1 MNIIIPELCLVALIG
16 PSGSGKSTF
25 ASRHFKPTE
34 VVSSDA
40 CRAMVADDATDQAAT
55 PDAFALLNFIAATRL
70 RAGRLTVIDATSV
83 QPQARKS
90 LVELAKEYDCL
101 PVAIVLNMPEALCLA
116 RNRERPDLSFG
127 PQVVRRQAEQL
138 RRSLRGLKREGFRHV
153 FVLNSPEEVEAAIV
167 EQTPLW
173 VNLRHERGPFDII
186 GDVHGCF
193 DELVT
198 LLERLGYRLDTRA
211 DAAGG
216 TGFSVTHP
224 QGRKAVF
231 VGDLVDRGPGV
242 VDVLKLVMSMTAD
255 GVAFCVAGNHES
267 KLLRKL
273 RGRNVQVSHGLAE
286 TLAQLDM
293 ESPEF
298 RQQVAA
304 FLDGLISHYVL
315 DDGDLVVAHA
325 GMKPEYQGRAS
336 ARVRD
341 FCLYGETTGETD
353 EFGLPVR
360 SNWAAGYRGR
370 AAVVYGHTP
379 VVEPAWLN
387 RTINID
393 TGCVFG
399 GKLTA
404 LRYPEKE
411 LVSVPAARVYYEPVR
426 PLAEAAREVAGSQDF
441 ILTPA
446 LSQGEREWRR
456 REGEGKAGSRPA
468 NILDI
473 EDVTGKRVVSTRLRG
488 NITVLEE
495 NAAAA
500 LEVMSRFA
508 LDPRWLVYLPPTI
521 SPCET
526 SRLTG
531 LLEHPDEV
539 FTYYRNNGVSEVV
552 CEEKHMGSRAVV
564 VVGQD
569 AAAIERRFGITGE
582 GIGAC
587 YTRTGRRFFEDR
599 ALEAQFLEC
608 VRAGIGEAGLW
619 DELETDWV
627 VLDSELMPWSLK
639 AQELLR
645 EQYAAVGMAARTSL
659 TAAESLLRQT
669 AARGID
675 AADALAKVEERLN
688 LAQLYGDAYTRYCW
702 PVTSLADIKL
712 APFHLLASEGQL
724 HTDKDHLWHMNM
736 AARLHEASPA
746 LFRDTSHKVV
756 RLDTEDEIEAT
767 RWWEELTGEGGEGMV
782 VKPMAFVAKG
792 KRGLAQPAMKCRG
805 AEYLRIIYGPEYTLP
820 ENLKRL
826 RNRGLSAKRSLAL
839 REFALGIEGLRRF
852 VEREPLYRVHE
863 CAFAVLA
870 LESEPVDPRL

>member
-1 MNIIIPELCLVALIG
+1 MNITIPELCLVALIG
-16 PSGSGKSTF
+16 PTGSGKSHF

-55 PDAFALLNFIAATRL
+55 PDAFALLNFIASTRL
-70 RAGRLTVIDATSV
+70 RSGRLTVIDATSV
-83 QPQARKS
+83 QPEARRS
-90 LVELAKEYDCL
+90 LVELAREHDCL

-116 RNRERPDLSFG
+116 RNKERPDRSFG
-127 PQVVRRQAEQL
+127 SRVVRQQAQQL

-153 FVLNSPEEVEAAIV
+153 FVLNSPEEVEAATI
-167 EQTPLW
+167 QRMPLW
-173 VNLRHERGPFDII
+173 VNRRNEPGPFDII

-193 DELVT
+193 DELAA
-198 LLERLGYRLDTRA
+198 LLEHLEYRLETSA
-211 DAAGG
+211 DASGEAAF
-216 TGFSVTHP
+216 TVTHP
-224 QGRKAVF
+224 EGRKAIF

-242 VDVLKLVMSMTAD
+242 VKVLKLVMSMVAD
-255 GVAFCVAGNHES
+255 GSALCVAGNHES
-267 KLLRKL
+267 KLGRKL
-273 RGRNVQVSHGLAE
+273 QGRNVQVTHGLAE
-286 TLAQLDM
+286 SLAQLDS
-293 ESPEF
+293 ESEEF
-298 RQQVAA
+298 RQQVAE

-325 GMKPEYQGRAS
+325 GIKSEYQGRAS

-341 FCLYGETTGETD
+341 FCLYGETTGEKD

-360 SNWAAGYRGR
+360 ANWAADYRGK
-370 AAVVYGHTP
+370 AMVAYGHTA
-379 VVEPAWLN
+379 VVEPAWVN

-426 PLAEAAREVAGSQDF
+426 PLAESGPSQEPVLSLEARAAH
-441 ILTPA
+441 L
-446 LSQGEREWRR
+446 L
-456 REGEGKAGSRPA
+456 
-468 NILDI
+468 NI
-473 EDVTGKRVVSTRLRG
+473 EDVVGKRVVSTRLRG
-488 NITVLEE
+488 NVTVREE

-526 SRLTG
+526 SGLPG

-539 FTYYRNNGVSEVV
+539 FTYFRNNGVSDVV

-569 AAAIERRFGITGE
+569 ASAIERRFGITGE
-582 GIGAC
+582 GVGAC

-599 ALEAQFLEC
+599 ALEAEFLEH
-608 VRAGIGEAGLW
+608 VRKGISDAGLW
-619 DELETDWV
+619 SELGTDWL
-627 VLDSELMPWSLK
+627 VLDGELMPWSLK

-645 EQYAAVGMAARTSL
+645 EQYAAVGAAARTSL
-659 TAAESLLRQT
+659 TVAASSLRQ
-669 AARGID
+669 AADRGID
-675 AADALAKVEERLN
+675 AADGLARVEERLG
-688 LAQLYGDAYTRYCW
+688 LAELYSDAYARYCW
-702 PVTSLADIKL
+702 PVTSLADIQF
-712 APFHLLASEGQL
+712 APFHLLASEGRL
-724 HTDKDHLWHMNM
+724 HADKDHLWHMNV
-736 AARLHEASPA
+736 AARLHEAVPT
-746 LFRDTSHKVV
+746 LFLGTQHRVV
-756 RLDTEDEIEAT
+756 RLNTSDEADAA
-767 RWWEELTGEGGEGMV
+767 RWWEELTGKGGEGMV
-782 VKPMAFVAKG
+782 VKPLGFVSKG
-792 KRGLAQPAMKCRG
+792 KRGLVQPAIKCRG
-805 AEYLRIIYGPEYTLP
+805 AEYLRMIYGPEYTLP
-820 ENLKRL
+820 ENLDRL

-839 REFALGIEGLRRF
+839 REFALGVEGIERF